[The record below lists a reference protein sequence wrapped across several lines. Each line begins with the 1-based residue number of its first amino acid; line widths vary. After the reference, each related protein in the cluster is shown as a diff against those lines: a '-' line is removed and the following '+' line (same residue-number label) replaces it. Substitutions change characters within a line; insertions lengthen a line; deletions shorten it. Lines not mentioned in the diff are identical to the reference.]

1 MDQIERYR
9 WLVVAFLAVPLL
21 VGIGFLLHDR
31 FSEPKPL
38 QINSE
43 GFPTG
48 DLRVYITGAIQ
59 QPGVYPLQDGERW
72 IDALEAAGGATEDA
86 DLAAVNLARRAQD
99 EDQIVVPR
107 LGQTAAAG
115 AGQSP
120 LVNINTAGQA
130 DLEDLPGIGPVRAAA
145 IVQSRTADGPFT
157 DPEQLTERDLISRSV
172 YDSIA
177 ALITVGP

>member
-1 MDQIERYR
+1 M
-9 WLVVAFLAVPLL
+9 
-21 VGIGFLLHDR
+21 GIGFLLHDR
-31 FSEPKPL
+31 LSEPEPL

-48 DLRVYITGAIQ
+48 DIRVYITGAIR
-59 QPGVYPLQDGERW
+59 QPGVYPLQDGDRW

-86 DLAAVNLARRAQD
+86 DLTAVNLARRAQD